1 MLSITPDLVVTLHQ
15 TLFWKKMIRGTC
27 MDLELL
33 RQTFTEEN
41 IKNFLEQYRALG
53 PLPGIMLPFLEA
65 FLPFLPLF
73 IFVAGNALAYGFLF
87 GFLYSW
93 FGVSLGSITVFFIIR
108 KFARHRFVKF
118 AAKYDKL
125 QSTMHWFERRGFGAV
140 FLLYCFPFTPSALV
154 NVVAGFSQMNPI
166 SFILS
171 VSMGKM
177 VMIFIVSYIGHDF
190 FGLLKSP
197 LELIIVCTLTFLLW
211 LGGKYLEMKLKEKS
225 VKYMKN
231 TRSK

>member
-1 MLSITPDLVVTLHQ
+1 
-15 TLFWKKMIRGTC
+15 MIALCQKWNKYGGTC
-27 MDLELL
+27 MEFESI
-33 RQTFTEEN
+33 REIFTEEY

-53 PLPGIMLPFLEA
+53 PLPGILLPFLEA
-65 FLPFLPLF
+65 FFPFLPLV

-93 FGVSLGSITVFFIIR
+93 IGVTLGSITVFFIIR
-108 KFARHRFVKF
+108 KFARNRFIKF
-118 AAKYDKL
+118 LMKYDKL
-125 QSTMHWFERRGFGAV
+125 QTTMHWFERRGFGAV

-177 VMIFIVSYIGHDF
+177 VMIFIISYIGHDF

-197 LELIIVCTLTFLLW
+197 LELVVVCTLIFLLW
-211 LGGKYLEMKLKEKS
+211 LGGKYLELKLKERS
-225 VKYMKN
+225 IKYMKN

>member
-1 MLSITPDLVVTLHQ
+1 
-15 TLFWKKMIRGTC
+15 

-33 RQTFTEEN
+33 RQMFTEEN
-41 IKNFLEQYRALG
+41 IRDFLEQYRALG
-53 PLPGIMLPFLEA
+53 PLPGILLPFLEA

-73 IFVAGNALAYGFLF
+73 IFVAGNALSYGFMF

-93 FGVSLGSITVFFIIR
+93 IGVSLGSITVFFIIR
-108 KFARHRFVKF
+108 KFARHRLIKY
-118 AAKYDKL
+118 AAKYEKI
-125 QSTMHWFERRGFGAV
+125 QSTMNWFERRGFGAV

-166 SFILS
+166 SFMLA

-177 VMIFIVSYIGHDF
+177 VMILIVSYIGHDF

-197 LELIIVCTLTFLLW
+197 TELIIVTSLTFLLW
-211 LGGKYLEMKLKEKS
+211 VGGKFLEIKLKEKS
-225 VKYMKN
+225 VKEKVKKS
-231 TRSK
+231 RAE